1 MSAQNLKELSASYH
15 EFTKLKLSIS
25 LPMPAPTIPVLS
37 MELKTSML
45 LSSLMSF
52 LSNVCVCVD
61 VRNGICFS
69 YNCEFSFQVHYRL
82 LLM

>member
-1 MSAQNLKELSASYH
+1 MSAQNLKELPASYH

-61 VRNGICFS
+61 VQNGICFHIIVNFLFRCITVS
-69 YNCEFSFQVHYRL
+69 S
-82 LLM
+82 